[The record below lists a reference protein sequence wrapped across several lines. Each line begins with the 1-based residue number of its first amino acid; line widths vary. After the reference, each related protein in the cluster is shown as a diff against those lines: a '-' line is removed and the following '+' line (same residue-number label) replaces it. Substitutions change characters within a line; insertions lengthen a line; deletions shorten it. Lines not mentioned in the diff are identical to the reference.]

1 MRALD
6 DPNGF
11 DFAKVLLAF
20 FCILSHV
27 LKGELRRL
35 SDFSPQCVSEKV

>member
-1 MRALD
+1 MHALD

-20 FCILSHV
+20 FYILSHV
-27 LKGELRRL
+27 LKGELHRL
-35 SDFSPQCVSEKV
+35 SDFSPHCVSVKV